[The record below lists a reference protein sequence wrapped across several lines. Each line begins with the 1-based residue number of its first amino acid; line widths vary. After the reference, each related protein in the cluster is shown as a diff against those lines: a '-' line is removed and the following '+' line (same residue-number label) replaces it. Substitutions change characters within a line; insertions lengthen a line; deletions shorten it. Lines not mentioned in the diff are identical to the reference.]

1 MDINSTNLR
10 SAYVGF
16 NAAFQQGVGEAT
28 SMYSRIAT
36 TISSTTRSNE
46 YGWLGKFPGFRKWV
60 GDRVINGLS
69 KHGYTLTNESY
80 ENTIGVD
87 RDDIEDDNL
96 GVYTPMFQDFGQTAV
111 TFPDTL
117 IFPFLKAGWNNLC
130 YDKQNFFDTD
140 HPVLDEN
147 GNEIS
152 VANTDGGNGTP
163 WFLLDVTRPL
173 KPVIYQERKKF
184 TNLVKMDQE
193 NDEGVFSKK
202 EFRYGLDG
210 RCQVGFG
217 FWQMA
222 WGSKQALNDVNYE
235 NARSSL
241 MSLKGD
247 YGRPLAI
254 QPKLLVVP
262 PTLEGPAR
270 RVIENARKADGGD
283 NEWFKTAEIM
293 VVPWLA

>member
-1 MDINSTNLR
+1 MEINTVNLR

-16 NAAFQQGVGEAT
+16 NAAFQQGIGEAT
-28 SMYSRIAT
+28 SMYSRIAST
-36 TISSTTRSNE
+36 VPSTTRTNE
-46 YGWLGKFPGFRKWV
+46 YGWLGKMAGFRKWI
-60 GDRVINGLS
+60 GDRVVNGLA
-69 KHGYTLTNESY
+69 KHGYTLTNEAY

-87 RDDIEDDNL
+87 RDDISDDNL
-96 GVYTPMFQDFGQTAV
+96 GTYTTVFQDFGQTAV

-117 IFPFLKAGWNNLC
+117 VFPFLKNGWDVAC

-147 GNEIS
+147 GNTVS

-163 WFLLDVTRPL
+163 WFLLDVSRPL
-173 KPVIYQERKKF
+173 KPIIYQERKKF
-184 TNLVKMDQE
+184 TNLVKMDNE
-193 NDEGVFSKK
+193 NDEAVFTRK

-222 WGSKQALNDVNYE
+222 WGSRQTLDDAHYEAARAALG
-235 NARSSL
+235 S
-241 MSLKGD
+241 MKGD

-262 PTLEGPAR
+262 PTLEGAAR
-270 RVIENARKADGGD
+270 RILENGRKANGAD
-283 NEWFKTAEIM
+283 NEWFKTAEVM

>member
-1 MDINSTNLR
+1 MEINTVNLR
-10 SAYVGF
+10 AAYVGF
-16 NAAFQQGVGEAT
+16 NAAFQQGIAEAN
-28 SMYSRIAT
+28 SMYSRVAST
-36 TISSTTRSNE
+36 VPSTTRTNE
-46 YGWLGKFPGFRKWV
+46 YGWLGKMSGFRKWI

-69 KHGYTLTNESY
+69 KHGYTLTNEAY

-87 RDDIEDDNL
+87 RDDISDDNL
-96 GVYTPMFQDFGQTAV
+96 GTYSSVFQDFGQTAV

-117 IFPFLKAGWNNLC
+117 VFPFLKNGWSVAC

-140 HPVLDEN
+140 HPVLDED
-147 GNEIS
+147 GNTIS

-163 WFLLDVTRPL
+163 WFLLDVSRPL
-173 KPVIYQERKKF
+173 KPIIYQERKKF
-184 TNLVKMDQE
+184 TNLVKMDNE
-193 NDEGVFSKK
+193 NDEAVFSRK

-222 WGSKQALNDVNYE
+222 WGSRQTLDDAHYETARAALG
-235 NARSSL
+235 S
-241 MSLKGD
+241 MKGD

-262 PTLEGPAR
+262 PTLEGAAR
-270 RVIENARKADGGD
+270 RILENGRKADGAD
-283 NEWFKTAEIM
+283 NEWYKTAEVL

>member
-60 GDRVINGLS
+60 GDRVINGLA

-147 GNEIS
+147 GNETS

-222 WGSKQALNDVNYE
+222 WGSKQALNDVSYE

-262 PTLEGPAR
+262 PTLEGTAR

-283 NEWFKTAEIM
+283 NEWFKTAEIL

>member
-130 YDKQNFFDTD
+130 YDKQNFFDAE

-147 GNEIS
+147 GNEIA